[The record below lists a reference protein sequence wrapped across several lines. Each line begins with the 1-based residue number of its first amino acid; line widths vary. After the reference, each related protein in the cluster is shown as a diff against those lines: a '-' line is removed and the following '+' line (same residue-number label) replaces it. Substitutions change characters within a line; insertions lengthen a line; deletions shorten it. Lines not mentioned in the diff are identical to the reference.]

1 MRRPFQLP
9 LILALLTPHLAIASE
24 ADGTPP
30 PAASPAPSDA
40 LPHFG
45 LSAAAGVPDGMVL
58 SGLYRPVDFLRL
70 SAGGSWN
77 YFGYGLQGG
86 LGLVPFQ
93 WPIAPT
99 FNLEVGHYFD
109 SDLRWLASQ
118 NAGFPADLKPL
129 LERVGYSYANAQL
142 GIEVGSS
149 RRFALFVRA
158 GISYFWTTIHGVS
171 QVTNTYA
178 TTSGSQTAT
187 VRIADP
193 QLRATMP
200 SVKLGILF
208 YL

>member
-1 MRRPFQLP
+1 MRRPFHIP
-9 LILALLTPHLAIASE
+9 LILALLTPHLAIADEGGAAPS
-24 ADGTPP
+24 
-30 PAASPAPSDA
+30 PAASDK
-40 LPHFG
+40 LPQFG
-45 LSAAAGVPDGMVL
+45 LSAAAGVPDGLVL

-77 YFGYGLQGG
+77 YFGYGVQGG
-86 LGLVPFQ
+86 VGLVPFQ

-109 SDLRWLASQ
+109 SDMRWVASR
-118 NAGFPADLKPL
+118 NAELNPL
-129 LERVGYSYANAQL
+129 LEKVGYSYANAQL

-149 RRFALFVRA
+149 RRFVFFVRA
-158 GISYFWTTIHGVS
+158 GLSYFWTTIHGV
-171 QVTNTYA
+171 NTYT

-200 SVKLGILF
+200 SLKLGFLF